1 MKNWQTPLDAL
12 KNEAFRSA
20 HSELDRLF
28 KHIDM
33 VGPDDCLSE
42 QDKARHQHV
51 INSIPKPRQPELL
64 PRDTD

>member
-33 VGPDDCLSE
+33 HGPDDCLSE

-51 INSIPKPRQPELL
+51 IDSIPKPQRPQSELFE
-64 PRDTD
+64 DQ

>member
-1 MKNWQTPLDAL
+1 MKNWQTQLDAL

-33 VGPDDCLSE
+33 HGPDDCVSA

-51 INSIPKPRQPELL
+51 IDSIPKPQRPQSELFE
-64 PRDTD
+64 DQ

>member
-12 KNEAFRSA
+12 KNEAFRAA

-33 VGPDDCLSE
+33 HGENVLSE
-42 QDKARHQHV
+42 QERARHQHV
-51 INSIPKPRQPELL
+51 IDSIPKPQRPQSELFENQ
-64 PRDTD
+64 